1 MELENIVA
9 NTVYLKAREGM
20 SNGVLTKVTCLQ
32 STATAPTHSLTD
44 SVSLSLSQP
53 QLRLSHSLSAVSSGL
68 RLSQ

>member
-32 STATAPTHSLTD
+32 ALPVAVPRHRLTQD
-44 SVSLSLSQP
+44 K
-53 QLRLSHSLSAVSSGL
+53 SSRL
-68 RLSQ
+68 RLSQWADTVTD